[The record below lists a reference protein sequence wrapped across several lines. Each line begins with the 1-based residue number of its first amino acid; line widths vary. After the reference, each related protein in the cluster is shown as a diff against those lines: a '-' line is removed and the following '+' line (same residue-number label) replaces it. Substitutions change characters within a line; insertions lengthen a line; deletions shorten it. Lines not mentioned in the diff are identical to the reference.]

1 MLDYIHIIFEF
12 ISFLI
17 SIIFYRFIKDS
28 YMKWFVPF
36 LGFIFIAELI
46 NNRFYYLHSL
56 TILIHYIIG
65 IAESVFYGYI
75 FYKLSNRPTQKKG
88 IIIFIILSVIGYVSS
103 YFTHNTSITY
113 FLFNLIIS
121 GFLLATIALVYL
133 YTKFVDDDNTLLI
146 SESGFW
152 IAFGV
157 SLFYSG
163 ISISFSLYDLIY
175 KNNLSLFGQNLLN
188 LVPRILSVFLYISIS
203 ISIVLCRKKKQI
215 L

>member
-1 MLDYIHIIFEF
+1 MLDYIHIVFEF
-12 ISFLI
+12 LSFAI
-17 SIIFYRFIKDS
+17 SIIFYRSIKDS

-36 LGFIFIAELI
+36 LGIVFISELI
-46 NNRFYYLHSL
+46 NNQFYYLRRQ

-65 IAESVFYGYI
+65 ITESVFYGFI
-75 FYKLSNRPTQKKG
+75 FYKLSNRPIQKKS
-88 IIIFIILSVIGYVSS
+88 IIIFIIFSVMGYISS
-103 YFTHNTSITY
+103 YFTFNTSITY
-113 FLFNLIIS
+113 FLYNLIIS
-121 GFLLATIALVYL
+121 GYLLATIALIYL
-133 YTKFVDDDNTLLI
+133 YTKFVDDDETLLI

-175 KNNLSLFGQNLLN
+175 KNNLSISGQNLLN

-203 ISIVLCRKKKQI
+203 ISIILCRKKKQI